1 MNNIEFKDVEQ
12 QLENLSA
19 RIAKIE
25 SIDDIAGKK
34 TQLAALEAQSAE
46 PSFWNDTKKAKDV
59 SRQIDLLKN
68 SIETFHVLRKK
79 IEDDRAL
86 FELCK
91 EMQAGAG
98 QGAAVAGGVRTSG
111 AHLVRGPGRPD
122 APAGGVGL
130 RGGGRG
136 AGPPGERPG
145 RLLRRA

>member
-68 SIETFHVLRKK
+68 S
-79 IEDDRAL
+79 
-86 FELCK
+86 
-91 EMQAGAG
+91 
-98 QGAAVAGGVRTSG
+98 TSSS
-111 AHLVRGPGRPD
+111 V
-122 APAGGVGL
+122 
-130 RGGGRG
+130 
-136 AGPPGERPG
+136 
-145 RLLRRA
+145 